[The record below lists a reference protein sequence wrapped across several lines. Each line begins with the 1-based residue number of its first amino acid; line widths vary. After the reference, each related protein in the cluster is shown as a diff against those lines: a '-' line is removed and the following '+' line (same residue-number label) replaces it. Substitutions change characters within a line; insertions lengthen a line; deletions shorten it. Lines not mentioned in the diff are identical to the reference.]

1 MKATLEF
8 NLDNPDERMEHM
20 RCVKSTDMAIVLFE
34 IQYNLKKRIESHLE
48 RNAFNKY
55 DAMEYIFD
63 EINKELHEA
72 GININ
77 EIII

>member
-34 IQYNLKKRIESHLE
+34 IQYNLKKRIEIHLE

-55 DAMEYIFD
+55 DAMDYIFN